1 MPRANKNSESQT
13 IIYTTLTT
21 TFDANPLTTTPPGL
35 PNLPTGTYAL
45 PISAP
50 STVQNGCLMDTEQS
64 KAWSCQIPWSPLQ
77 VQVSGL
83 PSATSPLSKNEVI
96 INYGNG
102 SMQDCYQYG
111 TQPPVLD
118 DPQVLNLIIDN
129 QEPDRGPAWF
139 FQATYNK
146 VVVVQEDLLSSPYQT
161 GTTESKRGVSPRGD
175 KHPRPGHF
183 MRKGVAQPGDKPWFC
198 YWNGTLLET
207 FLYVNL
213 TSSEAGQSSSTSTLP
228 NPTQTSQP
236 TAASSGVSSSDNS
249 WPVGPPLPAYPKVL
263 KLQERRIPRGP
274 QAIPPY
280 CIQNYITPD
289 GTSQPVMNSTN
300 QPVTIYLKETGLE
313 TVTSMT
319 GRAIFLAELELEERD
334 VEIKERQTQGNC
346 GCVWLAT

>member
-1 MPRANKNSESQT
+1 
-13 IIYTTLTT
+13 
-21 TFDANPLTTTPPGL
+21 
-35 PNLPTGTYAL
+35 
-45 PISAP
+45 
-50 STVQNGCLMDTEQS
+50 MDTEQS
-64 KAWSCQIPWSPLQ
+64 KAWSCQIPWSPLL

-83 PSATSPLSKNEVI
+83 PGATNPLAKNEVI
-96 INYGNG
+96 IDYGNG
-102 SMQDCYQYG
+102 SMQDCYPYG

-118 DPQVLNLIIDN
+118 HPQVLNLVSDN

-139 FQATYNK
+139 FQTTYNK
-146 VVVVQEDLLSSPYQT
+146 VVVVQEDQLSSPYQT
-161 GTTESKRGVSPRGD
+161 GSKRDVSPRD
-175 KHPRPGHF
+175 QDPRPGDF

-198 YWNGTLLET
+198 YWNGTLLEA

-213 TSSEAGQSSSTSTLP
+213 TSSEASQSPSITTPLP

-236 TAASSGVSSSDNS
+236 SAASSGVSSLDYS

-263 KLQERRIPRGP
+263 KIQERRIPRGP

-289 GTSQPVMNSTN
+289 GTAQPVMNSTN
-300 QPVTIYLKETGLE
+300 QPATIYLNETDLE
-313 TVTSMT
+313 TVAPMT
-319 GRAIFLAELELEERD
+319 GRGIVLDLNELELDQRD